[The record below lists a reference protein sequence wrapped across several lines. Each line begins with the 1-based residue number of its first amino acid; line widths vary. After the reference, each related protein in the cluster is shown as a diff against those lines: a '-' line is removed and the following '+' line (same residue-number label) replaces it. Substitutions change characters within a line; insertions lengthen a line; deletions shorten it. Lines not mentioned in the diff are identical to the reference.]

1 MESRAWSFSDASSVL
16 AWSGHAVAAMN
27 GDARGHGSARSWFG
41 AFASGTDRLV
51 LTVGRALEGSADLAS
66 IEADVLAAVRSASY
80 GAAWPSEALARAQAR
95 VLDSKATVEIIVAF
109 FDTRAHSFAYAV
121 GGGAAPILAI
131 PDSIVATLPDS
142 GGADV
147 VTSLPPGSL
156 VALAIDA
163 GRAAD
168 AMRSAGLGAP
178 SESTQ
183 NVLRRVREIRSPMPA
198 EAIVV
203 LAVGDETLESFSY
216 SFPAIPLAAPLV
228 RAALRPFAAGV
239 SLDETQTFALQTA
252 VGEAVANAVEHA
264 YRMRSPGVVRVS
276 AEHGRQMLVVTVEDE
291 GGWRP
296 SQQWREER
304 GRGFPLMRALV
315 DGVEI
320 CSREK
325 STAVRLVL
333 RLRSAAPKD

>member
-1 MESRAWSFSDASSVL
+1 
-16 AWSGHAVAAMN
+16 MN
-27 GDARGHGSARSWFG
+27 GDARKRGSPHSWFG
-41 AFASGTDRLV
+41 VFPGGTDRLV
-51 LTVGRALEGSADLAS
+51 LTVGRVLGSPADPAS
-66 IEADVLAAVRSASY
+66 IEADVLAAVRSASD
-80 GAAWPSEALARAQAR
+80 GATWPSEALAIAHAR

-109 FDTRAHSFAYAV
+109 FDTRGHSFVYAAA
-121 GGGAAPILAI
+121 GGPTPVLAI
-131 PDSIVATLPDS
+131 PDSIVATLPAS
-142 GGADV
+142 GGTDV

-163 GRAAD
+163 GRVAD
-168 AMRSAGLGAP
+168 AMRSARLGTP

-198 EAIVV
+198 EALVV
-203 LAVGDETLESFSY
+203 LAVADETLQSFSY

-228 RAALRPFAAGV
+228 RASLRPFAAGV
-239 SLDETQTFALQTA
+239 SLDENQTFALQTA

-264 YRMRSPGVVRVS
+264 YRLRSPGVVRVS
-276 AEHGRQMLVVTVEDE
+276 AEHGRQMLVVTVEDD

-296 SQQWREER
+296 SQHWREER

-333 RLRSAAPKD
+333 RLRSGAAKD